1 MDIKDIL
8 TTQGITF
15 KNTNNPYEILITCTS
30 GEHSDSN
37 ASLSYNLDKDIFNCW
52 ACGFRGGST
61 KFLAS
66 IGITEVLDSDSKQP
80 FQIRKLKDKIT
91 AKLEIGNIKL
101 PEDRLMVTETFK
113 GILPATLRE
122 FGIFTTE
129 KMGLSD
135 YVCIPVYQF
144 GKLKFIEGRLQLGVE
159 RKPKYNRKPEKSATA
174 DCLFPLDKVGSVNYV
189 ILVEGIFDMIKMWQN
204 GFTNTLCIFG
214 SGTFSNKK
222 IELLDRI
229 GVTRVDILMDPD
241 MAGQKAAKRI
251 EELLEKKDIFSR
263 NIILPSG
270 LDPGDLTKNQ
280 AEAFL
285 K

>member
-1 MDIKDIL
+1 MDIKEIL
-8 TTQGITF
+8 TTKGIVF
-15 KNTNNPYEILITCTS
+15 KNTNNPYEILIQCTS
-30 GEHSDSN
+30 GEHSDTN

-52 ACGFRGGST
+52 SCGFRGGST

-66 IGITEVLDSDSKQP
+66 IGVTEVLDSDSKQP
-80 FQIRKLKDKIT
+80 YKIRKLKDKI
-91 AKLEIGNIKL
+91 ANKLDINTIKL
-101 PEDRLMVTETFK
+101 PDDRIMVTDTFK
-113 GILPATLRE
+113 GVLPKTLKE
-122 FGIFTTE
+122 FEIFTTE
-129 KMGLSD
+129 KLGLSE
-135 YVCIPVYQF
+135 YICIPVYQF

-174 DCLFPLDKVGSVNYV
+174 DCLFPLDKIGNVNYV
-189 ILVEGIFDMIKMWQN
+189 ILVEGIFDMINMWQH

-222 IELLDRI
+222 IALLDRM

-241 MAGQKAAKRI
+241 AAGQKAAKRI
-251 EELLEKKDIFSR
+251 EELLDKQDIFSR